1 MDRIYVALD
10 LETTGLDPDRD
21 QIIEIGMV
29 RFRGDEVLETYSSL
43 VRAERAIPLKTQ
55 QLTGI
60 SQDEVDQAQPVRA
73 FHGRVLAFLQNY
85 PVVGHSIEQDLAFL
99 RKQGLSVNNL
109 AIDTFELATIL
120 LPHAE
125 RYSLAHLSQVLGLDV
140 SEHHRALADAV
151 ASKDLFL
158 ALVAQAQ
165 QWDPAIWEEVV
176 RLAQGTQWPLTGVF
190 RDLVTSARSTAPLGT
205 TGTSAQ
211 HQSPAPRL
219 RRLYGKPEGELPP
232 LEPTPEP
239 VPLDA
244 SALAALIEPGGPF
257 EEKFAGY
264 EYRPEQVEMLRGVAD
279 AFNTPAHLLVEAGT
293 GIGKSVAYLIPALYY
308 AVANGR
314 RVVVSSNTINL
325 QEQLYTKDLPD
336 LQRILPITF
345 SAALL
350 KGRNNYLCLRRL
362 HALRRVRQLDASQ
375 VRAIAK
381 ILAWL
386 PQTTAGD
393 RSELVLIDR
402 DQDTWQLVQAE
413 SDTCMGDRCPYNQ
426 RRECF
431 FYRARSRAERAHL
444 VVVNHALLLS
454 DLALESRMLPEYK
467 HVIVDEAHHLE
478 EQATDQFGFQIG
490 QRDLSAYL
498 SSLSH
503 AEGLVSGGLL
513 AEIPTLLR
521 EGAVAPEA
529 RLDVNLR
536 LESLNG
542 QVDRAQRR
550 QHELFNTLD
559 GFLGSQT
566 PETGGG
572 QNGASGPG
580 YDQQMRLTSGTRAQP
595 EWSDIE
601 VACQNLTTVF
611 EELLKELDAL
621 SSQLDKLEV
630 GGSPEADET
639 LQNLRASAS
648 HGAEICANIERILL
662 EPDAQ
667 GIYWMSV
674 SARRGEVTLCS
685 APLHVGNLLSER
697 LFAEKDCVVLTSAT
711 LRSGKSFK
719 FIRERLGLE
728 EPNELAVDS
737 PFDYQSAALL
747 YVPKDIPE
755 PNQPYYQK
763 TVEKAIVDIVRATEG
778 RALVLFTS
786 NSQLNATYRA
796 IQRPLEQEG
805 IVVYGQGLDGS
816 RRQILENFRG
826 TPRSVLLGTRSFWEG
841 VDVVGEALSCLI
853 ITRLPFAVPTDPI
866 LTARAETFEDPFNE
880 FYLPESILR
889 FRQGFGRL
897 IRSKSDVGIVVVLDK
912 RLITKA
918 YGPTI
923 LRSLPPCLMRQGPLE
938 SLPERARAW
947 LDPTTRR

>member
-43 VRAERAIPLKTQ
+43 VRADRAIPLKIQ

-60 SQDEVDQAQPVRA
+60 SQDEVDQAPPVRS
-73 FHGRVLAFLQNY
+73 FHGRILSFVQNY
-85 PVVGHSIEQDLAFL
+85 PVVGHTVEQDLAFL
-99 RKQGLSVNNL
+99 NKQGLSLNNL
-109 AIDTFELATIL
+109 VIDTFELATIL

-140 SEHHRALADAV
+140 SEHHRALADAT

-165 QWDPAIWEEVV
+165 QWDPAVWEEVL
-176 RLAQGTQWPLTGVF
+176 RLAQGSQWPLTGVF
-190 RDLVTSARSTAPLGT
+190 RDIVAAARPAAPIGAPLE
-205 TGTSAQ
+205 AQ
-211 HQSPAPRL
+211 EPAKAPRL

-244 SALAALIEPGGPF
+244 GALAALIEPGGPF
-257 EEKFAGY
+257 EGQFPGY
-264 EYRPEQVEMLRGVAD
+264 EYRPEQIEMLRGVAD

-314 RVVVSSNTINL
+314 RVIVSSNTINL

-362 HALRRVRQLDASQ
+362 HALRRARQLDAGQ
-375 VRAIAK
+375 VRALAK
-381 ILAWL
+381 VLAWL
-386 PQTTAGD
+386 PQTTTGD

-413 SDTCMGDRCPYNQ
+413 SETCMGDQCPYNQ

-454 DLALESRMLPEYK
+454 DLALENRLLPEYK
-467 HVIVDEAHHLE
+467 HVVIDEAHHLE
-478 EQATDQFGFQIG
+478 EQATDQFGVEIS
-490 QRDLSAYL
+490 QRDLHAYL
-498 SSLSH
+498 STLSH
-503 AEGLVSGGLL
+503 AEGLLSGGLL
-513 AEIPTLLR
+513 ADVPALLR

-529 RLDVNLR
+529 QFDINLR
-536 LESLNG
+536 LESLSG

-550 QHELFNTLD
+550 QYELFNVLD
-559 GFLGSQT
+559 GFMGGQA
-566 PETGGG
+566 PEPGGA
-572 QNGASGPG
+572 QNGASGPS
-580 YDQQMRLTSGTRAQP
+580 YDQQIRLTSGVRAQP
-595 EWSDIE
+595 GWSDVE
-601 VACQNLTTVF
+601 VACQNLTTALD
-611 EELLKELDAL
+611 ELLKELDEL
-621 SSQLDKLEV
+621 NSQLDKLGL
-630 GGSPEADET
+630 GGSAEADET
-639 LQNLRASAS
+639 LQDLRAHATR
-648 HGAEICANIERILL
+648 GTEISTNLAHILL

-674 SARRGEVTLCS
+674 SARRNETTLCS

-697 LFAEKDCVVLTSAT
+697 LFGEKDCVVLTSAT

-719 FIRERLGLE
+719 FIRERLGLDE
-728 EPNELAVDS
+728 ANELAVDS

-755 PNQPYYQK
+755 PNQSFYQK
-763 TVEKAIVDIVRATEG
+763 TVEKAIIDIVRATEG

-816 RRQILENFRG
+816 RRQILDNFRG

-947 LDPTTRR
+947 LDPASRR